1 MDRLVQKV
9 AKSHYFVPF
18 HRGFRQ
24 GCSTMDSVLK
34 LVIDIKK
41 VIANKE
47 VVVAVFL
54 DIEKANDA
62 VEGWVIDSS
71 VR

>member
-18 HRGFRQ
+18 HSGFRQ

-34 LVIDIKK
+34 LVIDMKK
-41 VIANKE
+41 AFANKQG
-47 VVVAVFL
+47 VVAIFL
-54 DIEKANDA
+54 DIEKAHDILWK
-62 VEGWVIDSS
+62 EGLLIAL
-71 VR
+71 